1 MLFVLE
7 MIMLMVG
14 IRVLVKGTLPSI
26 PFVRPRYKLEKRATK
41 LLGAVLVLPIPITVV
56 VSLLLKLALREAAL
70 GYDVA
75 LDWIVFSGAAAA
87 TFIIARRMWQP

>member
-14 IRVLVKGTLPSI
+14 IRVLLKGTLPRI
-26 PFVRPRYKLEKRATK
+26 PFVRPRYRLGKRAMK
-41 LLGAVLVLPIPITVV
+41 LLGAVLVIPIPLTVV
-56 VSLLLKLALREAAL
+56 VSLLLKLVLREAAL

-75 LDWIVFSGAAAA
+75 LDWVVFAGTVAAVLVIV
-87 TFIIARRMWQP
+87 RRMWKS

>member
-14 IRVLVKGTLPSI
+14 IRVIIRGTLPSI
-26 PFVRPRYKLEKRATK
+26 PFVRPRYKLDKRAMK

-56 VSLLLKLALREAAL
+56 VSLILKLVLREVAL

-75 LDWIVFSGAAAA
+75 LDWIVFTVAAAA
-87 TFIIARRMWQP
+87 TFIIVRRMWQP

>member
-14 IRVLVKGTLPSI
+14 IRLLLKGTLPSS
-26 PFVRPRYKLEKRATK
+26 PFVRPRRPLGKRATK
-41 LLGAVLVLPIPITVV
+41 LLGVVLVLPIPITVAGSV
-56 VSLLLKLALREAAL
+56 LLKLVLHEAAL

-75 LDWIVFSGAAAA
+75 LDWIVFAGTVAA
-87 TFIIARRMWQP
+87 TFIIVRRMWQP

>member
-14 IRVLVKGTLPSI
+14 IRVLLKGTLPRI
-26 PFVRPRYKLEKRATK
+26 PFVKPRYKLGKRAMK
-41 LLGAVLVLPIPITVV
+41 LLGIVLVLPIPITVV
-56 VSLLLKLALREAAL
+56 GSVLLKLVLREAAL

-75 LDWIVFSGAAAA
+75 LDWIVFAGTLAP
-87 TFIIARRMWQP
+87 TFIIVRRMWKS